1 MYSIIKTA
9 ILAAILMLAAGQSSA
24 QDRFLAW
31 GSSSGYGADSRPSD
45 ISGQSYG
52 RGETLRA
59 GSAFE
64 GIVINIEPVHAE
76 ASSSAAATGTG
87 VGGLLGALAG
97 STVGQGNGRIAAAV
111 LGGVAG
117 SVAGHSV
124 ADKSG
129 SDDALE
135 IVVRDQR
142 GNLLVVVQGRAA
154 DLRVGDRVL
163 VLNSQGNTRVTR
175 LASPL

>member
-1 MYSIIKTA
+1 
-9 ILAAILMLAAGQSSA
+9 
-24 QDRFLAW
+24 
-31 GSSSGYGADSRPSD
+31 
-45 ISGQSYG
+45 
-52 RGETLRA
+52 
-59 GSAFE
+59 
-64 GIVINIEPVHAE
+64 
-76 ASSSAAATGTG
+76 
-87 VGGLLGALAG
+87 
-97 STVGQGNGRIAAAV
+97 VGQGNGRIAAAV